1 MEQHDI
7 FMKGMSQK
15 LKDIIILTP
24 FSLKIWEKD
33 SRTRQ
38 NGCISLLQKKK
49 EVKDIRIE
57 MNGNKT
63 VNISRWHDSLPRKPK
78 RFNQQ
83 TIKTKKIV

>member
-1 MEQHDI
+1 MEQHYI
-7 FMKGMSQK
+7 FMKGVSQK

-38 NGCISLLQKKK
+38 DGCISLLLKK
-49 EVKDIRIE
+49 EVKDTRIG

-63 VNISRWHDSLPRKPK
+63 VSISRWHDSLPRKPK

-83 TIKTKKIV
+83 T